1 MYLHDLLFFLLVVF
15 GLISSMMVV
24 LTKNPVFSILFLIL
38 CFCDVSCML
47 FLLEIE
53 YLPLMFLVIY
63 VGAIAVLFLFVI
75 MMLNIKIAEMK
86 ENSLHFLPIVIIF
99 SVIFSFQINIMLQAT
114 FSSYSYNFLIYNL
127 NNDLLLS
134 FTNFTNSIYFYQKL
148 SNIKAISFIIFTEY
162 YHLLIIASLIL
173 LLGMVITI
181 VLTLQKKFL
190 LKNQTISSQVL
201 RDYNKQIVLYS

>member
-99 SVIFSFQINIMLQAT
+99 SVIFSFQINIMLQAN
-114 FSSYSYNFLIYNL
+114 FSSYSYNLLNYNL

-173 LLGMVITI
+173 LLGMVSTI

>member
-15 GLISSMMVV
+15 GLISSIMVV

-38 CFCDVSCML
+38 CFCDISCML

-86 ENSLHFLPIVIIF
+86 ENSFHFLPIVIIF
-99 SVIFSFQINIMLQAT
+99 SIIFSFQINIMLQAN
-114 FSSYSYNFLIYNL
+114 FSSYSYNLLNYNL

-162 YHLLIIASLIL
+162 YHLLVIASIIL
-173 LLGMVITI
+173 LLGMISTI

>member
-15 GLISSMMVV
+15 GLISSIMVV

-38 CFCDVSCML
+38 CFCDISCML

-63 VGAIAVLFLFVI
+63 VGGSAVLFLFVI

-86 ENSLHFLPIVIIF
+86 ENSFHFLPIVIIF
-99 SVIFSFQINIMLQAT
+99 SIIFSFQINIMLQAN
-114 FSSYSYNFLIYNL
+114 FSSYSYNLLNYNL

-162 YHLLIIASLIL
+162 YHLLVIASIIL
-173 LLGMVITI
+173 LLGMISTI

-201 RDYNKQIVLYS
+201 RDYNKQIV

>member
-99 SVIFSFQINIMLQAT
+99 SVIFSFQIN
-114 FSSYSYNFLIYNL
+114 SS
-127 NNDLLLS
+127 
-134 FTNFTNSIYFYQKL
+134 
-148 SNIKAISFIIFTEY
+148 
-162 YHLLIIASLIL
+162 
-173 LLGMVITI
+173 
-181 VLTLQKKFL
+181 
-190 LKNQTISSQVL
+190 
-201 RDYNKQIVLYS
+201 